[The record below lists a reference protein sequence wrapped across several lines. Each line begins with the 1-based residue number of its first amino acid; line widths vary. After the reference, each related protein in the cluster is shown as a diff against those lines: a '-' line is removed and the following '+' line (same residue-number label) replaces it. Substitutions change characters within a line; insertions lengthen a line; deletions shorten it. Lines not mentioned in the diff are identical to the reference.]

1 MNRKMLSGFWDAAPI
16 FNQVGGGQ
24 ALGLNRTFSS
34 IFLESQACSAPWN
47 VLFVLCWVCA
57 CGSRKDH
64 SADADSSVSAFSP
77 EVQLLSGAYI
87 LSVCS
92 ILKITLLGTV
102 SLPQQWTEK
111 EQHVWAGLD
120 NAWVAAARNNFPAT
134 LRASW
139 VLVHVHGW
147 PWHHVHGWPACHICW
162 TVARMQIETQP
173 VVASLASLPDST
185 LHSKGPCTNK
195 HGHPASKFTSHSH
208 PPPKATLRPR
218 GA

>member
-64 SADADSSVSAFSP
+64 SADADSSVSAFSL
-77 EVQLLSGAYI
+77 EVQLLSGAY
-87 LSVCS
+87 

-102 SLPQQWTEK
+102 SLPKQWTEK
-111 EQHVWAGLD
+111 EQHVWARLD
-120 NAWVAAARNNFPAT
+120 NAWGAAARNNFPAT

-139 VLVHVHGW
+139 VVVHGTMSMGDPPAIFVW
-147 PWHHVHGWPACHICW
+147 LWQECKWKLSLRLPPWLL
-162 TVARMQIETQP
+162 
-173 VVASLASLPDST
+173 SLIP
-185 LHSKGPCTNK
+185 PCTAKDLVPINMD
-195 HGHPASKFTSHSH
+195 TW
-208 PPPKATLRPR
+208 PPSLRPIHILHQKLPLRPR